1 MERNGALGRG
11 AKRTRSAP
19 RRRRSRHSRA
29 RRSPATRESCR
40 GGGSRE
46 PRAPSRR
53 GKRTS
58 RDKHLT
64 RAKEEPRFSNSNSNA
79 SFPTANSQEKSSE
92 DFDGNLRREKA
103 EGIRSVWVIRNHG
116 DRTLREEPMCTK
128 SSTARAEPGFGEA
141 GSRIS
146 VENPIP
152 AVPMKNVP
160 DRIEDHP
167 QRNTI
172 SKL

>member
-103 EGIRSVWVIRNHG
+103 ESVQFGLSEIMG
-116 DRTLREEPMCTK
+116 
-128 SSTARAEPGFGEA
+128 TARSERSRCARSRARRGPSLDLERLAAGFLL
-141 GSRIS
+141 RI
-146 VENPIP
+146 
-152 AVPMKNVP
+152 
-160 DRIEDHP
+160 RFRLY
-167 QRNTI
+167 Q
-172 SKL
+172 